1 MIQFDSNTGG
11 VETDAI
17 AFAQKLTKFSVNGNV
32 NYNEQFTLEGFGIS
46 VEVTATASVPFD
58 IFVIAVDEDN
68 ARKLVENA
76 TEAQMKI
83 WINWDRAEFDIDSP
97 SDACV
102 DDDYELRSEMKFSA
116 DFDDIDVDD
125 VTEVTA

>member
-1 MIQFDSNTGG
+1 MIQFDSNTGRDD
-11 VETDAI
+11 TI
-17 AFAQKLTKFSVNGNV
+17 AFAQKLTKFAVNGNA
-32 NYNEQFTLEGFGIS
+32 NYNEEFTLEGFGIS
-46 VEVTATASVPFD
+46 VVVTATASVPFD

-76 TEAQMKI
+76 TSLEIRK
-83 WINWDRAEFDIDSP
+83 WIDWDSAEFDIDSP
-97 SDACV
+97 SDAGV

-116 DFDDIDVDD
+116 DLADIDVDD